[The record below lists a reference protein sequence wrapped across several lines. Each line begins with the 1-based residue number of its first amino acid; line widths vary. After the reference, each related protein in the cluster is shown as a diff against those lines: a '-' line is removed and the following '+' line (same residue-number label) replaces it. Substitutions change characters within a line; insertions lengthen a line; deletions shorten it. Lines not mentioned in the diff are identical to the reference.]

1 MVQNLLPDI
10 TVNPNLL
17 ELAWRYRQL
26 VFLKPHV
33 RGNQTSASVLQMPS
47 VKHLVNHG
55 VDRLAQAFKQSP
67 KADVVK
73 PALGVWDKAVLDE
86 IVAARNAGDALAV
99 VLDVLNPV
107 VRDNPNNLAA
117 ILVDRDNVRFSIAIL
132 VQVQKAMLFEEAMR
146 RVNVVCVNLCRGSR
160 RVQLDIQ
167 ERAGSLALLD
177 FLGIQEYLVG
187 NPWRFLKVTN
197 LVVHH
202 QIHGR
207 AHLGLVAPSPLRAPH
222 LPK

>member
-1 MVQNLLPDI
+1 MVENLLPDI
-10 TVNPNLL
+10 PVDPNLL
-17 ELAWRYRQL
+17 ELAGRYRQL
-26 VFLKPHV
+26 VFLEPHV
-33 RGNQTSASVLQMPS
+33 RGNQATASVLQMPC
-47 VKHLVNHG
+47 VEHLINHG
-55 VDRLAQAFKQSP
+55 VDRLSQALQQCP

-73 PALGVWDKAVLDE
+73 PALGVWDGAVLDE

-117 ILVDRDNVRFSIAIL
+117 ILVNRNNIGLSIAVL

-146 RVNVVCVNLCRGSR
+146 RVAIVCVNLCRGSR

-197 LVVHH
+197 LVVH
-202 QIHGR
+202 
-207 AHLGLVAPSPLRAPH
+207 
-222 LPK
+222 